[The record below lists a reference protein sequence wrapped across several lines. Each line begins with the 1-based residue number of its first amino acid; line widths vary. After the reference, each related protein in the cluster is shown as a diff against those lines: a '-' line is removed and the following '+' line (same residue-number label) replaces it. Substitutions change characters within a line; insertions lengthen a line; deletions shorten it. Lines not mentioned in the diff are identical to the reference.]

1 MSHST
6 RFCASN
12 VVHYNEASP
21 STVTLLI
28 TAAETKQTPDC
39 YALPVACPYMPFCQP
54 ETLVRWLSVFN
65 WSRKP
70 YLLLLMCLNQQR
82 LASPRFSKSAKFD
95 PVMHSVMRSV
105 GGNDHTPLPVVQET
119 CSLLSADSVCAI
131 KSSRPAFRE
140 RVAAY
145 MTSLQEQIVA
155 EFERDGLTFRR
166 ESWSRH
172 EGGGGPSCTFPP
184 AHSTPSEP
192 SIEYPIE
199 EASVNVSRIYGTL
212 SRKAVE
218 HMRHLQASL
227 KEVDHNC
234 SFFATGLSL
243 MLHPRNPHVSTVHA
257 NYRYFEVLDG
267 PLTSQE
273 FAESVENTQS
283 SPKVLAWWFGAIA
296 DLNPMYLYEDDVR
309 HFHSTLK
316 EACDLHRPGLYSIFK
331 ASCDDYIYIP
341 HRNEYRGVGGVRF
354 GEMDSD
360 AMRSLLLAD
369 EPDLPEVMLV
379 HLSSQESLFE
389 FVQRLGNAF
398 LPSFLPI
405 LNRRSSIMITDAERQ
420 WQLYAVG
427 VLWNSA

>member
-1 MSHST
+1 
-6 RFCASN
+6 
-12 VVHYNEASP
+12 
-21 STVTLLI
+21 
-28 TAAETKQTPDC
+28 
-39 YALPVACPYMPFCQP
+39 
-54 ETLVRWLSVFN
+54 
-65 WSRKP
+65 
-70 YLLLLMCLNQQR
+70 
-82 LASPRFSKSAKFD
+82 
-95 PVMHSVMRSV
+95 
-105 GGNDHTPLPVVQET
+105 
-119 CSLLSADSVCAI
+119 
-131 KSSRPAFRE
+131 
-140 RVAAY
+140 
-145 MTSLQEQIVA
+145 MTSLQEAKLLQ

-184 AHSTPSEP
+184 AHSTPPEP
-192 SIEYPIE
+192 PG
-199 EASVNVSRIYGTL
+199 VNVSRIYGTL
-212 SRKAVE
+212 SRK
-218 HMRHLQASL
+218 L
-227 KEVDHNC
+227 KWIIIR

-243 MLHPRNPHVSTVHA
+243 MLYPRNPHVSTVHA
-257 NYRYFEVLDG
+257 NY
-267 PLTSQE
+267 SHH
-273 FAESVENTQS
+273 
-283 SPKVLAWWFGAIA
+283 PKVLAWWFGAIA

-369 EPDLPEVMLV
+369 EPDLPE
-379 HLSSQESLFE
+379 ESLFE

-420 WQLYAVG
+420 WQLYAFG
-427 VLWNSA
+427 LAIPGIKAETIFITMPPKASWEYLSEMGEEEGTEEARLLEVLRSPRNWVCC